1 MNKEE
6 IRQKYLDSIQGDLE
20 KAESYANDVNFDNL
34 VHVCKSSYGYD
45 LFYPL
50 KFVSGFD
57 QICELYSRLYQDIED
72 DGDSS
77 FVCAELSR
85 VIDFAGLKEPKTISY
100 YYCFVMAGHRTD
112 PSFSDE
118 VFKYATYHVSDKTSL
133 SGFSAIRLDWDV
145 IDFFK
150 SLCDEFKEIDDL
162 GKGEAGDAGDDNY
175 FNRRNLMT
183 QKFKTYI
190 ESNKNCYKWSKN

>member
-6 IRQKYLDSIQGDLE
+6 IRQKYLDSIQEDLE
-20 KAESYANDVNFDNL
+20 KAESYANNVNFDNL
-34 VHVCKSSYGYD
+34 VHVCESSYGYD

-50 KFVSGFD
+50 KFVRGFD
-57 QICELYSRLYQDIED
+57 QICELYSRFYHDIED

-85 VIDFAGLKEPKTISY
+85 VIDFAGLKEPKIKSY
-100 YYCFVMAGHRTD
+100 YRCFVMAGHRTD

-118 VFKYATYHVSDKTSL
+118 VFKYATYHESDKPSL
-133 SGFSAIRLDWDV
+133 LGFSAMRLDWDV

-150 SLCDEFKEIDDL
+150 SLCDEFEEIDDI
-162 GKGEAGDAGDDNY
+162 GKFGWDHNYDVIY
-175 FNRRNLMT
+175 FNRQELMT

-190 ESNKNCYKWSKN
+190 ESNNMCYKWSKK

>member
-1 MNKEE
+1 MTKEE
-6 IRQKYLDSIQGDLE
+6 IRQKYLDAIQGDLE
-20 KAESYANDVNFDNL
+20 KAESYANNINFHNL
-34 VHVCKSSYGYD
+34 VRICETSYGYE

-50 KFVSGFD
+50 KFVGGFD
-57 QICELYSRLYQDIED
+57 QICDLYSRLHHDIED

-100 YYCFVMAGHRTD
+100 YCCFVMAGHRTD
-112 PSFSDE
+112 LSFSDD
-118 VFKYATYHVSDKTSL
+118 VFQYATYHVSDKISF
-133 SGFSAIRLDWDV
+133 SGFSAIRLEWDV

-162 GKGEAGDAGDDNY
+162 GKGESGDAGDDNY
-175 FNRRNLMT
+175 FNRRDLMT